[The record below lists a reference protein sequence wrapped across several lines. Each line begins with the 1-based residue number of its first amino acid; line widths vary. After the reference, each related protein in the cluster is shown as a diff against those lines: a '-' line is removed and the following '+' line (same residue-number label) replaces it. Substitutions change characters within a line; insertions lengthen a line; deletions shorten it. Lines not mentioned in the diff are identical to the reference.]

1 VAGGAWNGNGKP
13 GKPAAPVTPPRKS
26 SSSAAPGGVP
36 PGAQRT
42 AGNAWQLLDQAR
54 RDLEES
60 QAEVAALRRERSAK
74 EAELREEKLRREHDL
89 AVASERVGRKDAEM
103 DALRQRMDR
112 LAIEHKLQLDTA
124 NEGARGARAQRGAR
138 GTPCV
143 RRPALLHTR
152 TCTCACARVRVCVL
166 FLPYVHPPLHAHTHT
181 HTHTLTRPP
190 TAVCGPRSCAAQP
203 RGG

>member
-1 VAGGAWNGNGKP
+1 MPAPQALWQTVAGGAWNGNGKA
-13 GKPAAPVTPPRKS
+13 GKPTAAAPATPPRKS
-26 SSSAAPGGVP
+26 SSTAPGGVP

-124 NEGARGARAQRGAR
+124 NEGA
-138 GTPCV
+138 
-143 RRPALLHTR
+143 HTR
-152 TCTCACARVRVCVL
+152 RHASTQHQHACAC
-166 FLPYVHPPLHAHTHT
+166 
-181 HTHTLTRPP
+181 
-190 TAVCGPRSCAAQP
+190 PR
-203 RGG
+203 